1 MTRRL
6 LAVAIL
12 AAVVPQL
19 ALARP
24 AIVRVFEA
32 AARAEPSREAAVLQV
47 FAERAEVS
55 VSEESQGGWRRVRLQ
70 DGGVGWLEE
79 SAIAFP
85 ETIAATPIPAAAP
98 ATLAPH
104 ARAAAPIPD
113 LRARIYV
120 KNLSHLSELVSSDAT
135 VAPKAESLA
144 NRRRASI
151 ATWIVGGLASVA
163 LLGASAATDMP
174 DPGDPRWD
182 AEFDKRMRLTGA
194 GIGVGVT
201 SALLGLAIHPR
212 RSELLDV
219 VNAWNVRHPDEQFEI
234 RGGEVGR

>member
-12 AAVVPQL
+12 AVVAPQL

-55 VSEESQGGWRRVRLQ
+55 VSEDSQGGWRRVRLQ

-85 ETIAATPIPAAAP
+85 EGSMAAPAALPAPFAPYAPAPAAA
-98 ATLAPH
+98 
-104 ARAAAPIPD
+104 PD

-120 KNLSHLSELVSSDAT
+120 KNLSHLSELVSGDAT

-151 ATWIVGGLASVA
+151 ATWVIGGLTSIA
-163 LLGASAATDMP
+163 LIGASAARDMP
-174 DPGDPRWD
+174 EPGDPRWD
-182 AEFDKRMRLTGA
+182 AELDNRMRLTGA
-194 GIGVGVT
+194 GLGVGVA

-212 RSELLDV
+212 RGEMLDL
-219 VNAWNVRHPDEQFEI
+219 VNAWNVRHPDQQFEI
-234 RGGEVGR
+234 QGGQVGR